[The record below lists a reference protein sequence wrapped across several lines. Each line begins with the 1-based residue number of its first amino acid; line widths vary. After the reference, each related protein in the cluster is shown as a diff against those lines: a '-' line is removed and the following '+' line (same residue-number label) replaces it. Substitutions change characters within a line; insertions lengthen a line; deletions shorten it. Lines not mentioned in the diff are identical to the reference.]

1 MRKGFLR
8 CSLVVTKPK
17 MKPLWHT
24 SPSGAAF
31 AGAEGQKGK
40 LEPQKGE
47 VLKKLIFGREN
58 ENQRRI
64 K

>member
-8 CSLVVTKPK
+8 CSLVVTEPK
-17 MKPLWHT
+17 IKPLWHT
-24 SPSGAAF
+24 SPSGTA
-31 AGAEGQKGK
+31 GQKGK

-58 ENQRRI
+58 ENQRRM

>member
-8 CSLVVTKPK
+8 CSLVVTEPK
-17 MKPLWHT
+17 IKPLWHT
-24 SPSGAAF
+24 SPPGTAF
-31 AGAEGQKGK
+31 AGTAGQKGK

-47 VLKKLIFGREN
+47 VLKKLIFGHEN
-58 ENQRRI
+58 ENQRRM